1 MSKRKPENISK
12 DRDSLNEPIP
22 KLHYFGVPGRAE
34 FIKLVFEDAGQ
45 KYDYIAHDF
54 GEYQKMKDKFAFG
67 TQLPVLE
74 DNGFNLSQTAAI
86 VVYLSKK
93 FGYYPSDL
101 QESALA
107 EMVMCGATDYIEKFF
122 NAYFSHSLPLEDFK
136 NKVVPQWFGDF
147 VRLLERN
154 KSGSGFVVGKN
165 ITFADFYL
173 FQVLDMTNEYIPD
186 LINNFPSLVEFHQR
200 IAKRPHI
207 ANFLKSDRSFPLLP
221 IRRQL

>member
-1 MSKRKPENISK
+1 MQVTLIF
-12 DRDSLNEPIP
+12 LI
-22 KLHYFGVPGRAE
+22 
-34 FIKLVFEDAGQ
+34 FILYEGQ

-93 FGYYPSDL
+93 FGKISNAVCAILTPIGYYPSDL

-186 LINNFPSLVEFHQR
+186 LINVIL
-200 IAKRPHI
+200 
-207 ANFLKSDRSFPLLP
+207 
-221 IRRQL
+221 